1 VPAVSAYSRG
11 GGACCVCC
19 APLLVGRGE
28 KSAVNDLTFV
38 LAPEPEALPPATH
51 LAMEATV

>member
-1 VPAVSAYSRG
+1 M
-11 GGACCVCC
+11 CC
-19 APLLVGRGE
+19 ALLFVGRGE

-51 LAMEATV
+51 LAIEAPV